1 MTAPL
6 RVLVVDDHP
15 VVREGLRSML
25 TCDAVTVVGDA
36 GTCDE
41 ALRAIERLAPDVVLL
56 DMQLPDSDGLA
67 VLRGVAHT
75 ANRPA
80 VLVLSMHDDPAL
92 VRRAMQAGAA
102 GYLLKGVTR
111 AELLAAMREAR
122 DGRLS
127 LDPALAAS
135 EPTTREPLTAVE
147 LRVLRLM
154 AEGRTNREIADSLQW
169 SVASAKKYAARIFEK
184 LDATDRTQ
192 AVATAMRQRLLT

>member
-1 MTAPL
+1 MTAPM

-25 TCDAVTVVGDA
+25 TCDAVTVVGDV

-41 ALRAIERLAPDVVLL
+41 ALRAIDGLAPDVVLL
-56 DMQLPDSDGLA
+56 DMQLPDGDGLV
-67 VLRGVAHT
+67 VLRGVARM
-75 ANRPA
+75 ARRPA

-102 GYLLKGVTR
+102 GYLLKGATR
-111 AELLAAMREAR
+111 VDLLAAMRDAR
-122 DGRLS
+122 DGRPS

-154 AEGRTNREIADSLQW
+154 AEGRTNREIADALQW